1 MLDPMEC
8 WQLGETNTTTEKIE
22 NVDDRD
28 VLRVRWLT
36 YSNQRK
42 NYLAWE
48 KVSVEEGFARSPND
62 EKERQEKGYV
72 IYFPGQ
78 EKQFCNFDEMK
89 FTLDGKDEQAG
100 GRPAVTHTTSEVP
113 ESGKAADT
121 SDNVCTLTMGIIGNE
136 AMPFLVIYPT
146 QAKEENYK
154 INIKRKGGHH

>member
-1 MLDPMEC
+1 
-8 WQLGETNTTTEKIE
+8 
-22 NVDDRD
+22 

-113 ESGKAADT
+113 ESGKAAVT